1 MAGPVSF
8 EERVVSRRQTD
19 SGQSQGRE
27 LRIEGL
33 TVSYGGVTALDN
45 VDITVPSGG
54 FVTVLGANGA
64 GKTTLVR
71 SITSLLYLH
80 KGRVRRG
87 SIKLSGKS
95 ILGRKSPDIVKAGVA
110 QVPEG
115 RKLFPNLTVKENLLC
130 GAASR
135 ADVDGIDQSLEQNLE
150 LFPQLRP
157 LLSQTAGLL
166 SGGEQQ
172 MVAVGRALM
181 SQPALLIC
189 DELSLGLA
197 PKIVHRLFELLT
209 EINETRGTS
218 LLVIEQ
224 NASLALQHATDAYVL
239 ELGKVLMQGT
249 AAELRGNPLV
259 QELYLGG
266 GGEANTSYAAI
277 ERPGRTRPAVHGQKP
292 PVSES

>member
-1 MAGPVSF
+1 MNPAGL
-8 EERVVSRRQTD
+8 
-19 SGQSQGRE
+19 E
-27 LRIEGL
+27 LEVAGL
-33 TVSYGGVTALDN
+33 EVAYGGVTALADVN
-45 VDITVPSGG
+45 ITVPAGG
-54 FVTVLGANGA
+54 FVSVLGANGA

-87 SIKLSGKS
+87 SITLGGQS
-95 ILGRKSPDIVKAGVA
+95 ILGKKSFEIVQAGVA

-135 ADVDGIDQSLEQNLE
+135 NDISGIDESLEQNLE
-150 LFPQLRP
+150 LFTQLRP
-157 LLSQTAGLL
+157 LLNQTAGLL

-197 PKIVHRLFELLT
+197 PRIVHRLFELLT

-218 LLVIEQ
+218 ILVIEQ
-224 NASLALQHATDAYVL
+224 NANLALQHAANAYVL
-239 ELGKVLMQGT
+239 ELGRVLIQGS
-249 AAELRGNPLV
+249 AAELRGNSMV

-266 GGEANTSYAAI
+266 GDEAQNSYAAI
-277 ERPGRTRPAVHGQKP
+277 PRPAQRRASSQRRSPSG
-292 PVSES
+292 SES

>member
-1 MAGPVSF
+1 MNARGL
-8 EERVVSRRQTD
+8 D
-19 SGQSQGRE
+19 
-27 LRIEGL
+27 LMIEHL
-33 TVSYGGVTALDN
+33 TVVYGGVTALDDVKIN
-45 VDITVPSGG
+45 VPSGG

-71 SITSLLYLH
+71 SITGLLYLH

-87 SIKLSGKS
+87 SIELGGES
-95 ILGRKSPDIVKAGVA
+95 ILGRKTPDIVSAGVA

-135 ADVDGIDQSLEQNLE
+135 SDISGIDDSLEQNLD

-181 SQPALLIC
+181 SQPSLLIC

-209 EINETRGTS
+209 EINEARGTS
-218 LLVIEQ
+218 ILVIEQ
-224 NASLALQHATDAYVL
+224 NASLALEHAADAYVL
-239 ELGKVLMQGT
+239 ELGRVLMEGS
-249 AAELRGNPLV
+249 AAELRGNPMV

-266 GGEANTSYAAI
+266 GGEAHTSYAAI
-277 ERPGRTRPAVHGQKP
+277 ERPSGGKRWGRKKAGGD
-292 PVSES
+292 S

>member
-1 MAGPVSF
+1 MSSDGL
-8 EERVVSRRQTD
+8 D
-19 SGQSQGRE
+19 
-27 LRIEGL
+27 LRIQDL
-33 TVSYGGVTALDN
+33 TVVYGGVTALDN
-45 VDITVPSGG
+45 VNITVPPGG

-80 KGRVRRG
+80 RGRVRQG
-87 SIKLSGKS
+87 NITLGGES
-95 ILGRKSPDIVKAGVA
+95 ILGKKSPDIVKAGVA

-135 ADVDGIDQSLEQNLE
+135 SDVDAIDDSLEQNLE

-157 LLSQTAGLL
+157 LLNQTAGLL

-181 SQPALLIC
+181 SDPALLIC

-209 EINETRGTS
+209 EINERRGTS
-218 LLVIEQ
+218 ILVIEQ
-224 NASLALQHATDAYVL
+224 NASLALQHAADAYVL
-239 ELGKVLMQGT
+239 ELGRVLIEGS
-249 AAELRGNPLV
+249 ADELRGNPMV

-266 GGEANTSYAAI
+266 GGEAHTSYAAI
-277 ERPGRTRPAVHGQKP
+277 ERPSRRPEAHGRRP

>member
-1 MAGPVSF
+1 MNARNDRGL
-8 EERVVSRRQTD
+8 D
-19 SGQSQGRE
+19 
-27 LRIEGL
+27 LAIEGL
-33 TVSYGGVTALDN
+33 TVVYGGVTALDD
-45 VDITVPSGG
+45 VKISVPPGG

-71 SITSLLYLH
+71 SITGLLYLH

-87 SIKLSGKS
+87 RIKLGGES
-95 ILGRKSPDIVKAGVA
+95 ILGKKSPDIVSAGVA

-135 ADVDGIDQSLEQNLE
+135 SDLSGIDDSLEQNLD

-181 SQPALLIC
+181 SQPSLLIC

-209 EINETRGTS
+209 EINEARGTS
-218 LLVIEQ
+218 ILVIEQ
-224 NASLALQHATDAYVL
+224 NASLALEHAAEAYVL
-239 ELGKVLMQGT
+239 ELGRVLMEGS
-249 AAELRGNPLV
+249 AAELRGNPMV

-266 GGEANTSYAAI
+266 GGEAHTSYAAI
-277 ERPGRTRPAVHGQKP
+277 ERPSGGRRWGRKKVGG
-292 PVSES
+292 ES

>member
-1 MAGPVSF
+1 MSTVGLDL
-8 EERVVSRRQTD
+8 RV
-19 SGQSQGRE
+19 
-27 LRIEGL
+27 EGL
-33 TVSYGGVTALDN
+33 TVVYGGVTALND
-45 VDITVPSGG
+45 VHITVPSGG
-54 FVTVLGANGA
+54 FVSVLGANGA

-87 SIKLSGKS
+87 SIELGGES
-95 ILGRKSPDIVKAGVA
+95 ILGKKGPDIVKAGVA

-135 ADVDGIDQSLEQNLE
+135 SDVSGIDESLEQTLE
-150 LFPQLRP
+150 LFSQLRP

-181 SQPALLIC
+181 SQPSLLIC

-218 LLVIEQ
+218 ILVIEQ
-224 NASLALQHATDAYVL
+224 NASLALQHSRDAYVL
-239 ELGKVLMQGT
+239 ELGKVLMEGSAT
-249 AAELRGNPLV
+249 ELKGNPMV

-266 GGEANTSYAAI
+266 GGEAHTSYAAI
-277 ERPGRTRPAVHGQKP
+277 ERPGRSRPLAHGQRP
-292 PVSES
+292 PVAES

>member
-1 MAGPVSF
+1 MNAIGL
-8 EERVVSRRQTD
+8 D
-19 SGQSQGRE
+19 

-33 TVSYGGVTALDN
+33 TVVYGGVTALND
-45 VDITVPSGG
+45 VSIAVPSGG

-71 SITSLLYLH
+71 SITGLLYLH

-87 SIKLSGKS
+87 SIELGGEW
-95 ILGRKSPDIVKAGVA
+95 ILGRKSPDIVSAGVA

-135 ADVDGIDQSLEQNLE
+135 SDISGIDESLEQNLD

-181 SQPALLIC
+181 SQPSLLIC

-218 LLVIEQ
+218 ILVIEQ
-224 NASLALQHATDAYVL
+224 NASLALEHAADAYVL
-239 ELGKVLMQGT
+239 ELGRVLMEGS
-249 AAELRGNPLV
+249 AAELRGNPMV

-266 GGEANTSYAAI
+266 GGEAHTSYAAI
-277 ERPGRTRPAVHGQKP
+277 ERPSRRPEAHGRRP
-292 PVSES
+292 PVPEQ

>member
-1 MAGPVSF
+1 MSSDGL
-8 EERVVSRRQTD
+8 D
-19 SGQSQGRE
+19 
-27 LRIEGL
+27 LRIEDL
-33 TVSYGGVTALDN
+33 TVVYGGVTALDN
-45 VDITVPSGG
+45 VNITVPPGG

-80 KGRVRRG
+80 KGRVRQG
-87 SIKLSGKS
+87 NITLGGES
-95 ILGRKSPDIVKAGVA
+95 ILGKKSPDIVKAGVA

-135 ADVDGIDQSLEQNLE
+135 SDVDAIDDSLEQNLE

-157 LLSQTAGLL
+157 LLNQTAGLL

-181 SQPALLIC
+181 SDPALLIC

-209 EINETRGTS
+209 EINERRGTS
-218 LLVIEQ
+218 ILVIEQ
-224 NASLALQHATDAYVL
+224 NASLALQHAADAYVL
-239 ELGKVLMQGT
+239 ELGRVLIEGS
-249 AAELRGNPLV
+249 ADELRGNPMV

-266 GGEANTSYAAI
+266 GGEAHTSYAAI
-277 ERPGRTRPAVHGQKP
+277 ERPSRRPEAHGRRP

>member
-1 MAGPVSF
+1 MSNGGL
-8 EERVVSRRQTD
+8 D
-19 SGQSQGRE
+19 
-27 LRIEGL
+27 LRIQGL
-33 TVSYGGVTALDN
+33 TVVYGGVTALDDVN
-45 VDITVPSGG
+45 IAVPSGG
-54 FVTVLGANGA
+54 FVSVLGANGA

-87 SIKLSGKS
+87 NIELGGES
-95 ILGRKSPDIVKAGVA
+95 ILGKKSPDIVAAGVA

-135 ADVDGIDQSLEQNLE
+135 SDLSGIDESLEQNLE
-150 LFPQLRP
+150 LFSQLRP
-157 LLSQTAGLL
+157 LLNQTAGLL

-181 SQPALLIC
+181 SRPSLLIC

-218 LLVIEQ
+218 ILVIEQ
-224 NASLALQHATDAYVL
+224 NASLALQHANDAYVL
-239 ELGKVLMQGT
+239 ELGRVLMEGS
-249 AAELRGNPLV
+249 AAELRGNPMV

-266 GGEANTSYAAI
+266 GGEAHTSYAAI
-277 ERPGRTRPAVHGQKP
+277 ERPGAK
-292 PVSES
+292 ES

>member
-1 MAGPVSF
+1 MSSDGL
-8 EERVVSRRQTD
+8 D
-19 SGQSQGRE
+19 
-27 LRIEGL
+27 LRIEDL
-33 TVSYGGVTALDN
+33 TVVYGGVTALDN
-45 VDITVPSGG
+45 VNITVPPGG

-87 SIKLSGKS
+87 DITLGGES
-95 ILGRKSPDIVKAGVA
+95 ILGKKSPDIVKAGVA

-135 ADVDGIDQSLEQNLE
+135 SDVDAIDDSLEQNLE

-157 LLSQTAGLL
+157 LLNQTAGLL

-181 SQPALLIC
+181 SDPALLIC

-209 EINETRGTS
+209 EINERRGTS
-218 LLVIEQ
+218 ILVIEQ
-224 NASLALQHATDAYVL
+224 NASLALQHAADAYVL
-239 ELGKVLMQGT
+239 ELGRVLIEGT
-249 AAELRGNPLV
+249 ADELRGNPMV

-266 GGEANTSYAAI
+266 GGEAHTSYAAI
-277 ERPGRTRPAVHGQKP
+277 ERPSRRPEAHGRRP

>member
-1 MAGPVSF
+1 MSSDGL
-8 EERVVSRRQTD
+8 D
-19 SGQSQGRE
+19 
-27 LRIEGL
+27 LLIEDL
-33 TVSYGGVTALDN
+33 TVVYGGVTALDSVN
-45 VDITVPSGG
+45 ITVPPGG

-87 SIKLSGKS
+87 SITLGGES
-95 ILGRKSPDIVKAGVA
+95 ILGKKSPDIVKAGVA

-135 ADVDGIDQSLEQNLE
+135 SDVDAIDDSLEQNLE

-157 LLSQTAGLL
+157 LLNQTAGLL

-181 SQPALLIC
+181 SDPALLIC

-209 EINETRGTS
+209 EINERRGTS
-218 LLVIEQ
+218 ILVIEQ
-224 NASLALQHATDAYVL
+224 NASLALQHAADAYVL
-239 ELGKVLMQGT
+239 ELGRVLIEGT
-249 AAELRGNPLV
+249 ADELRGNPMV

-266 GGEANTSYAAI
+266 GGEAHTSYAAI
-277 ERPGRTRPAVHGQKP
+277 ERPSRRPEAHGRRP
-292 PVSES
+292 PVAES

>member
-1 MAGPVSF
+1 MNAHGL
-8 EERVVSRRQTD
+8 D
-19 SGQSQGRE
+19 
-27 LRIEGL
+27 LRIEDL
-33 TVSYGGVTALDN
+33 TVVYGGVTALDD
-45 VDITVPSGG
+45 VHITVPSGG

-71 SITSLLYLH
+71 SITGLLYLH

-87 SIKLSGKS
+87 SIELGGES
-95 ILGRKSPDIVKAGVA
+95 ILGKKSPDIVSAGVA

-135 ADVDGIDQSLEQNLE
+135 SDLSGIDESLEQNLD

-157 LLSQTAGLL
+157 LLVQTAGLL

-181 SQPALLIC
+181 SQPSLLIC

-218 LLVIEQ
+218 ILVIEQ
-224 NASLALQHATDAYVL
+224 NASLALEHAADAYVL
-239 ELGKVLMQGT
+239 ELGRVLMEGS
-249 AAELRGNPLV
+249 AAELRGNPMV

-266 GGEANTSYAAI
+266 GGEAHTSYAAI
-277 ERPGRTRPAVHGQKP
+277 ERPSGGRHRGRKKAGGDQ
-292 PVSES
+292 

>member
-1 MAGPVSF
+1 MN
-8 EERVVSRRQTD
+8 T
-19 SGQSQGRE
+19 SGLD

-33 TVSYGGVTALDN
+33 TVVYGGVTALSD
-45 VDITVPSGG
+45 VSVSVPSGG
-54 FVTVLGANGA
+54 FVSVLGANGA

-71 SITSLLYLH
+71 SITSLLYIH
-80 KGRVRRG
+80 KGRVRQG
-87 SIKLSGKS
+87 SIELGGKS
-95 ILGRKSPDIVKAGVA
+95 ILGKKSPDIVAAGVA

-115 RKLFPNLTVKENLLC
+115 RKLFPNLTVRENLLC

-135 ADVDGIDQSLEQNLE
+135 SDLSGIDESLEQNLD

-157 LLSQTAGLL
+157 LLGQTAGLL

-181 SQPALLIC
+181 SQPSLLIC

-218 LLVIEQ
+218 ILVIEQ
-224 NASLALQHATDAYVL
+224 NASLALEHSADSYVL
-239 ELGKVLMQGT
+239 ELGRVLMEGS
-249 AAELRGNPLV
+249 AAELRGNPMV

-266 GGEANTSYAAI
+266 GDEAHTSYAAI
-277 ERPGRTRPAVHGQKP
+277 ERPGRSRPQEHGQRP
-292 PVSES
+292 PAAGS

>member
-1 MAGPVSF
+1 MNARGLDL
-8 EERVVSRRQTD
+8 T
-19 SGQSQGRE
+19 
-27 LRIEGL
+27 IEGL
-33 TVSYGGVTALDN
+33 TVVYGGVTALDD
-45 VDITVPSGG
+45 VRIAVPSGG

-71 SITSLLYLH
+71 SITGLLYLH

-87 SIKLSGKS
+87 SIVLGGES
-95 ILGRKSPDIVKAGVA
+95 ILGRKTPDIVSAGVA

-135 ADVDGIDQSLEQNLE
+135 SDLSGIDNSLEQNLD

-157 LLSQTAGLL
+157 LLSQTSGLL

-181 SQPALLIC
+181 SQPSLLIC

-218 LLVIEQ
+218 ILVIEQ
-224 NASLALQHATDAYVL
+224 NASLALEHAADAYVL
-239 ELGKVLMQGT
+239 ELGRVLMEGS
-249 AAELRGNPLV
+249 AAELRGNPMV

-266 GGEANTSYAAI
+266 GGEAHTSYAAI
-277 ERPGRTRPAVHGQKP
+277 ERPSGGKRWGRKKP
-292 PVSES
+292 GGDS

>member
-1 MAGPVSF
+1 MNARGLDL
-8 EERVVSRRQTD
+8 T
-19 SGQSQGRE
+19 
-27 LRIEGL
+27 IEGL
-33 TVSYGGVTALDN
+33 TVVYGGVTALDD
-45 VDITVPSGG
+45 VRIAVPSGG

-71 SITSLLYLH
+71 SITGLLYLH

-87 SIKLSGKS
+87 SIVLGGES
-95 ILGRKSPDIVKAGVA
+95 ILGRKTPDIVSAGVA

-135 ADVDGIDQSLEQNLE
+135 SDLSGIDDSLDQNLD

-181 SQPALLIC
+181 SQPSLLIC

-218 LLVIEQ
+218 ILVIEQ
-224 NASLALQHATDAYVL
+224 NASLALEHAADAYVL
-239 ELGKVLMQGT
+239 ELGRVLMEGS
-249 AAELRGNPLV
+249 AAELRGNPMV

-266 GGEANTSYAAI
+266 GGEAHTSYAAI
-277 ERPGRTRPAVHGQKP
+277 ERPRGERRRGRKKP
-292 PVSES
+292 GGDS

>member
-1 MAGPVSF
+1 MEGLQELGEPVAG
-8 EERVVSRRQTD
+8 EEQDVNT
-19 SGQSQGRE
+19 GGLE
-27 LRIEGL
+27 LRIADL
-33 TVSYGGVTALDN
+33 VVVYGGVTALDDVN
-45 VDITVPSGG
+45 VTVPAGG
-54 FVTVLGANGA
+54 FVSVLGANGA

-80 KGRVRRG
+80 KGRVRQG
-87 SIKLSGKS
+87 SIELGGES
-95 ILGRKSPDIVKAGVA
+95 ILGKKSAEIVESGVA

-135 ADVDGIDQSLEQNLE
+135 KDVDGIDQSLEQNLE
-150 LFPQLRP
+150 LFPQLRT
-157 LLSQTAGLL
+157 LLNQTAGLL

-197 PKIVHRLFELLT
+197 PRIVHRLFELLT

-218 LLVIEQ
+218 ILVIEQ
-224 NASLALQHATDAYVL
+224 NASLALQHANDAYVL
-239 ELGKVLMQGT
+239 ELGRVLMQGS
-249 AAELRGNPLV
+249 AADLRGNPMV

-266 GGEANTSYAAI
+266 GGEAHTSYAAI
-277 ERPGRTRPAVHGQKP
+277 ERPSRTRPPEHGQKP
-292 PVSES
+292 PVSGS